1 MTFKEV
7 HEFIVSY
14 RQSLLLEESL
24 IDLYSEALLEEGAL
38 DSLDPLEKDEIIKI
52 INILK
57 DDSIR
62 HKKAIE
68 ELIEETK
75 RYSQLL

>member
-24 IDLYSEALLEEGAL
+24 IDLYSKALLEEGAL
-38 DSLDPLEKDEIIKI
+38 DSLDPLEKDEVIEI

-75 RYSQLL
+75 HYSQLL